1 MPSEEARENVCWG
14 FNRNPTSVRIARLNE
29 GREVDVNER
38 FPRSG
43 FGPANS
49 FIADFRLAREVYREM
64 KGR

>member
-29 GREVDVNER
+29 CREVDVDER

-49 FIADFRLAREVYREM
+49 LIADFRLAREVYREM